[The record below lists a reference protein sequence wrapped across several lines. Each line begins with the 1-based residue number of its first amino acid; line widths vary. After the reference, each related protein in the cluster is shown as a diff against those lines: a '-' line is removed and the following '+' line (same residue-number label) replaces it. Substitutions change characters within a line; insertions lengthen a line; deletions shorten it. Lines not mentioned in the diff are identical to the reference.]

1 MLDKSNLDQDHP
13 DLDMIFN
20 NQRDDNGE
28 PINIFN
34 WENDFDKRDE
44 NLFEENQYQ
53 DSIFFNKSEKNNPF
67 IMDNVTNKLTKPSTK
82 TFKIQKAEENDFQQ
96 NNDGL
101 NFQMQSSLAKKRGR
115 KKKKISKLTKS
126 GHNKFK
132 EDNIMRK
139 IKTHLFE
146 YIVNRLNL
154 SLSDKGKKFY
164 KIDKSFSENLKRS
177 YNLELME
184 RTILDIFKNAK
195 ISKKYKRT
203 DDKFYNAKL
212 ICSILDENIEKETM
226 NLLNMKIIDMINF
239 IKENQLEEFLSII
252 ENKEKGIDESN
263 IKEYMNLLRKVFIDY
278 KSWFANKRGR
288 TLFKKDNKEG
298 N

>member
-1 MLDKSNLDQDHP
+1 MLDKSYLDQEHP
-13 DLDMIFN
+13 ELDMIFN
-20 NQRDDNGE
+20 NQKDDNGE
-28 PINIFN
+28 TINILN
-34 WENDFDKRDE
+34 WENDLDKRDE

-53 DSIFFNKSEKNNPF
+53 ESIFFNKSEKNNPF
-67 IMDNVTNKLTKPSTK
+67 IMDNVTNKLTKPITK
-82 TFKIQKAEENDFQQ
+82 TFIIQKSEENDFQQ
-96 NNDGL
+96 NNGVA
-101 NFQMQSSLAKKRGR
+101 NFQTQSSLAKKRGR

-154 SLSDKGKKFY
+154 SLSDKRKKFY
-164 KIDKSFSENLKRS
+164 KIDKSLVENLKRS

-184 RTILDIFKNAK
+184 KTILDIFMNEK
-195 ISKKYKRT
+195 ISNKYKRT
-203 DDKFYNAKL
+203 EDKFYNAKL
-212 ICSILDENIEKETM
+212 ICSILDENREKETI

-239 IKENQLEEFLSII
+239 IKQNQLVEFLSII
-252 ENKEKGIDESN
+252 EKKEKGIDESN
-263 IKEYMNLLRKVFIDY
+263 INQYMNLLRKVLIDY

-288 TLFKKDNKEG
+288 TRFKKDNKEG

>member
-1 MLDKSNLDQDHP
+1 MLDKSYLDQDHT

-20 NQRDDNGE
+20 NQQDDNGGS
-28 PINIFN
+28 INILN

-44 NLFEENQYQ
+44 NLFEENQNQ
-53 DSIFFNKSEKNNPF
+53 DSIFFNKSEKYNPF
-67 IMDNVTNKLTKPSTK
+67 IMDNVTNKLTKPNTK
-82 TFKIQKAEENDFQQ
+82 TFKIQKPEENDFQQ
-96 NNDGL
+96 NNEGL
-101 NFQMQSSLAKKRGR
+101 IPQMQSSLVKKRGR
-115 KKKKISKLTKS
+115 KTKKISKLTKFS
-126 GHNKFK
+126 HNKFK

-154 SLSDKGKKFY
+154 SLSDKRKKFY
-164 KIDKSFSENLKRS
+164 KIDKSLVENLKRS

-184 RTILDIFKNAK
+184 KTILDIFMNEK
-195 ISKKYKRT
+195 ISNKYKRT
-203 DDKFYNAKL
+203 EDKFYNAKL
-212 ICSILDENIEKETM
+212 ICSILDENREKETI
-226 NLLNMKIIDMINF
+226 NLLNMKIIDIINF

-263 IKEYMNLLRKVFIDY
+263 SKEYMNLLRQVLIHY
-278 KSWFANKRGR
+278 KSWFSNKRGR
-288 TLFKKDNKEG
+288 TRIKKDNKEK